1 MNENITFNAKKLKR
15 RGAIYDYFTMD
26 GVVHMKLSEHDKAIK
41 ILHKKHFCKYV
52 LDYEKEEE
60 NLFHDVSQEVNNPV
74 QSSYR
79 ETLYVDYFLG
89 WLDCYAL
96 FYCCEQHLLYYEN

>member
-41 ILHKKHFCKYV
+41 ILHKKHS
-52 LDYEKEEE
+52 
-60 NLFHDVSQEVNNPV
+60 VST
-74 QSSYR
+74 SWIMKR
-79 ETLYVDYFLG
+79 KRKIYFMM
-89 WLDCYAL
+89 C
-96 FYCCEQHLLYYEN
+96 HRK